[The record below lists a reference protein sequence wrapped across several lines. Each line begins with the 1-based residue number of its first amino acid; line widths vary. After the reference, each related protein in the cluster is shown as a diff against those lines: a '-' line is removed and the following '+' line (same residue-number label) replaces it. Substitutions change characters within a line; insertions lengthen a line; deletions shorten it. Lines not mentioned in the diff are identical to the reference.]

1 MLLRTA
7 LIGLAAISLVACEST
22 SEEQAEAQAEPQATV
37 QGAVQAEQP
46 AEPQAVPQAA
56 AQAVPQT
63 TALPPRLTL
72 LPESAVPLTI
82 AQAEA
87 ALSGHVVDGTTQ
99 RGSYYVTRYNPDGTG
114 TVVLE
119 DGEAYPFYW
128 RIDGDLFCT
137 TYVTEECGT
146 VYLVDGWYVIA
157 ADRIVLAHQRVIDG
171 VSLPDW
177 AIAGLE

>member
-22 SEEQAEAQAEPQATV
+22 SEEQAEPQAPAQAAP
-37 QGAVQAEQP
+37 QGA
-46 AEPQAVPQAA
+46 PQAA
-56 AQAVPQT
+56 PQT
-63 TALPPRLTL
+63 RAVPPRLTI
-72 LPESAVPLTI
+72 LPDSAAPLTI
-82 AQAEA
+82 AEAEA